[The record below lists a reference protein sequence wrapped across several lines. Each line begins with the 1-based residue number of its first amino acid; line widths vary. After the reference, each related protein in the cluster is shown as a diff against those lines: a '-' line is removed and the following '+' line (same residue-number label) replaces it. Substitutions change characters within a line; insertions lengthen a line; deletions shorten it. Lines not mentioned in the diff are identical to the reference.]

1 MRYNDIKYQER
12 KMKKLVKIFFI
23 LMISLLL
30 LILTGLAYLN
40 FVYLPRKVQQ
50 EGASYLQQ
58 KSKGTIHAGSIQYI
72 PFQGIKLKNVVIS
85 SREKQGIFSIDKL
98 NININILPLITQRVL
113 RFQAAIYP
121 RKGQRHIPLK
131 GEYSLK
137 QQTLNL
143 EISIPAP
150 WFIKKQNLRGKLHAE
165 LNADTSRFNLALA
178 SADLTLQGNLYIKD
192 NNLYIEKL
200 CGRILGSTYDFIGD
214 IQNLSDASLNIYGN
228 LDLNLKDLQGFN
240 PEYVPIAGKVK
251 IEGRCLAAVY
261 LASQIKNPEIGLK
274 MNASSIEAG
283 KIKIDNLIVN
293 AQLQDNTVSLT
304 RWDAKLYEGELNLL
318 GTCKLDS
325 PGQPVSLDLNIS
337 NLELNKIISD
347 LAGKETPLHG
357 RLFALSKL
365 NGPLKDIKK
374 AEGTLWLNISG
385 SNILQVPLLKGIAE
399 VLRLPEMSSI
409 EFKKAA
415 GNFTIAQGAL
425 RTEDFKIAGDNLALY
440 YKGFIDFDGNLS
452 FDILPQFSQGFFS
465 ASPSI
470 SNILGIFIDTAGN
483 FLGEIK
489 MKGTVQNVRHTF
501 KPFSMKNLSPQR
513 LIEEGLKQFF
523 KFKNE

>member
-1 MRYNDIKYQER
+1 MRYNDTKYKEHEMR
-12 KMKKLVKIFFI
+12 KWLKILFI
-23 LMISLLL
+23 FIISLLL
-30 LILTGLAYLN
+30 LVLAGLAYLN
-40 FVYLPRKVQQ
+40 FVYLPRKVKQ

-72 PFQGIKLKNVVIS
+72 PFQGIRLKNVVIS

-98 NININILPLITQRVL
+98 NISVDVLSLITQRVL

-121 RKGQRHIPLK
+121 QKEQRPIPLK
-131 GEYSLK
+131 GEYSFK

-143 EISIPAP
+143 ETSIPAP
-150 WFIKKQNLRGKLHAE
+150 WFTKKQNLRGRLK
-165 LNADTSRFNLALA
+165 ADLDADAPRFDLALS
-178 SADLTLQGNLYIKD
+178 SADVTVEAGVFIRD

-200 CGRILGSTYDFIGD
+200 GGKILDSTFEFLGD
-214 IQNLSDASLNIYGN
+214 VQNLSDASLNIYGN
-228 LDLNLKDLQGFN
+228 LDLNLQDLQGVN
-240 PEYVPIAGKVK
+240 PEYFPIADKLK

-274 MNASSIEAG
+274 MNASPLKLEKFRIE
-283 KIKIDNLIVN
+283 NLIVN
-293 AQLQDNTVSLT
+293 AQLKDNSVSLT
-304 RWDAKLYEGELNLL
+304 RGYAKLYDGELNLL
-318 GTCKLDS
+318 GNCKLDA
-325 PGQPVSLDLNIS
+325 PGLPVSLDLNIF
-337 NLELNKIISD
+337 NLELNKLTND
-347 LAGKETPLHG
+347 LAGKATPLHG

-365 NGPLKDIKK
+365 NSPLKDIKK
-374 AEGTLWLNISG
+374 AEGKLWLNISG

-409 EFKKAA
+409 EFKEAA

-425 RTEDFKIAGDNLALY
+425 RTEDFKIAGDNLALH

-465 ASPSI
+465 SSPSI

-513 LIEEGLKQFF
+513 LIEEGLRQLF
-523 KFKNE
+523 KFNNE